1 MLTATYDLNRLDIF
15 RHLNGDHYAV
25 DAVEWVGGDT
35 YAVSCIDNNDDL
47 VTFNVDVHT
56 MFDVVFTYKK
66 EGTKLN
72 TLVMTMPNGTQLTE
86 TCSDAEL
93 QDAIDGMAH
102 YYFKSRI
109 VTFTV
114 NGVAF
119 DEAQYCAEQGI

>member
-1 MLTATYDLNRLDIF
+1 MLTATYDLQRLDTIKHADDYF
-15 RHLNGDHYAV
+15 TV
-25 DAVEWVGGDT
+25 DAIDFIGTDAV
-35 YAVSCIDNNDDL
+35 VSCVDANDDL
-47 VTFNVDVHT
+47 VNFIVDVHDQL
-56 MFDVVFTYKK
+56 DVIAKYKK
-66 EGTKLN
+66 GGTKLN
-72 TLVMTMPNGTQLTE
+72 TLVMTMPNGTELTE

-119 DEAQYCAEQGI
+119 NEAQYCAEQGI